1 MYWRV
6 FDPGQP
12 EYVIINNCNKT
23 NETCPPEDVDVG
35 MKSVEFSHFMGIV
48 MWLSYQAITVI
59 LLLNILIA
67 MMNTTYSDVW
77 QNRDVEWNYSKTF
90 YQVEFISNEAILP
103 PPFRLG
109 IKKFSIECI
118 CIFYDLGFSTTLQKY
133 TRNFATVP
141 QVPRKKTRK

>member
-1 MYWRV
+1 MYLAGLIGAMYWRV

-23 NETCPPEDVDVG
+23 DGKCPSDDIDVG
-35 MKSVEFSHFMGIV
+35 LKSVEFSPFMGII

-77 QNRDVEWNYSKTF
+77 QNKDVEWNYSKTF

-103 PPFRLG
+103 PPF
-109 IKKFSIECI
+109 K
-118 CIFYDLGFSTTLQKY
+118 
-133 TRNFATVP
+133 
-141 QVPRKKTRK
+141 